1 MSGKTI
7 YKTFRRGYEKN
18 GRSKKMLSSRA
29 QRDALD
35 LARAVRQSTHSPAC
49 IRCVCDGYP

>member
-1 MSGKTI
+1 MSGETI